1 MLAAGD
7 PRQSHAQSALAALCE
22 IYWFPVYAFVRRTG
36 CSPDDARDLTQAFFA
51 RVIEKGYFAEA
62 RQERGRFRAFLLTA
76 LRHFLSNERD
86 AANALKRGGGAQHVP
101 LEVDDGERRYSLEP
115 VQDETPEHIFER
127 RWALTVLDA
136 GLARVAARYDT
147 PDRQK
152 VLATLK
158 PLLPGR
164 DGDSYADAAESLGLT
179 EGALRVALHRLRR
192 QFAASLR
199 DVIAETVGDSS
210 EVEEELRHLLAAVSR
225 RPGADVTPSVNRS
238 S

>member
-1 MLAAGD
+1 VLAAGD